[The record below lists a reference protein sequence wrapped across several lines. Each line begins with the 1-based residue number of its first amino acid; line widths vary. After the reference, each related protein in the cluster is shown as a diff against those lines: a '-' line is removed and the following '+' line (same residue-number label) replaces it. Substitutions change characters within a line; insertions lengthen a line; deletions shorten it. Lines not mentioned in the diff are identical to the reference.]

1 MTPGPSVTSAT
12 SLPASL
18 STAAPQLSVV
28 IPFLNEAEVL
38 PATIERLQSILAT
51 LPESSE
57 IVLVD
62 DGSTDTSSEVIAACS
77 RTAADIRLIQL
88 SRNFGKE
95 AAMTAGLAHAR
106 GQAIVIL
113 DADLQDPP
121 ELIPE
126 MLTHWRSGVDV
137 VQMRRKF
144 RHGETA
150 GKRLSAF
157 LFYRLLNQISNHEIP
172 LDTGDFRLMSRKA
185 LNALLQLTEK
195 NRYMKG
201 LYAWVGMSTVTLE
214 YDRPARQSGTTKWGF
229 FRLMGLAIEGITS
242 FSIVPLRIAT
252 VAGLVTAIIGA
263 AFGLWIVIKALL
275 FGDPAAGYPSLI
287 ALIALIGGM
296 QLIGIGILGEYLGK
310 TYLETKQRPIYLIRN
325 DITLTKNDSA

>member
-1 MTPGPSVTSAT
+1 MNSA
-12 SLPASL
+12 SLPQDQ
-18 STAAPQLSVV
+18 PQLSVV

-38 PATIERLQSILAT
+38 PATIQRLQTILAT

-57 IVLVD
+57 IVFVD
-62 DGSTDTSSEVIAACS
+62 DGSTDTSAEVIAACG

-126 MLTHWRSGVDV
+126 MLTHWRSGIDV

-201 LYAWVGMSTVTLE
+201 LYAWVGMPTVTLE
-214 YDRPARQSGTTKWGF
+214 YDRPARESGTTKWGF
-229 FRLMGLAIEGITS
+229 FRLVGLAIEGITS
-242 FSIVPLRIAT
+242 FSIAPLRIAT
-252 VAGLVTAIIGA
+252 VAGLITAMIGA
-263 AFGLWIVIKALL
+263 AFGLWIVAKAFL

-325 DITLTKNDSA
+325 DITLTKNN